1 MSERPAG
8 MPLPRKESAAAAAV
22 AAQPAFLLC
31 PLFGDSPK
39 PIPVGREH
47 VLPQEAKPA
56 EGAAGGAAPAEAV
69 LGLRP
74 QCGFAGDQAPHGAN
88 VARWHITL
96 RAVPAPGPGAG
107 AAGAVGAAGATQQW
121 QLEAG
126 VHQAAYLQW
135 AGREP
140 VHPVGAGITL
150 LLQPHDRLFLA
161 KQEDAEHYLF
171 GFKVALPGASPLGA
185 PRKRSSQAADGASQ
199 PPAKRAAR
207 HGWQAGA
214 AAASLGGSRTAA
226 DGSSGVQA
234 AEVPEF
240 TPVRDNRHGQE
251 GLREFAPNPTD
262 HGGRTGRYTD
272 DTQMTIALAKSLVRR
287 GRCDPEDCTQ
297 AYVEQRRLVPVGH
310 TYGRD
315 AKNAFN
321 ALERGTADC
330 RTSGRLARPD
340 GSWGNGSVMRIAP
353 VGLAYRNAP
362 ADVLR
367 WAVADAVMC
376 THVHPEAADAAIV
389 QAAAVGLLAKP
400 GVTEPVLES
409 PLALIA
415 RLLPLAATAAMR
427 QRLEAIERALA
438 RLPAGLDTGSERGR
452 VVSEKMRNGGYWQIR
467 AVDATASV
475 LWAFCRHWGHPP
487 AAIVGAMHQGGDTDT
502 LASMAGA
509 LAGAQHSCWWVPLC
523 WWSALDRSVATA
535 SGPEALAEL
544 AVSLAALDVR
554 E

>member
-1 MSERPAG
+1 MLSTFTDMYVGSCSLLHIHTSHHSAAADVAPAAASMENPVIGTCRLQCQIRCNRRWCWPHPCALRQALARVCHTGNSCKNAQRLHESPRRMSERPAG

-240 TPVRDNRHGQE
+240 TPVRE
-251 GLREFAPNPTD
+251 SSF
-262 HGGRTGRYTD
+262 
-272 DTQMTIALAKSLVRR
+272 SL
-287 GRCDPEDCTQ
+287 
-297 AYVEQRRLVPVGH
+297 
-310 TYGRD
+310 
-315 AKNAFN
+315 
-321 ALERGTADC
+321 
-330 RTSGRLARPD
+330 
-340 GSWGNGSVMRIAP
+340 
-353 VGLAYRNAP
+353 
-362 ADVLR
+362 
-367 WAVADAVMC
+367 
-376 THVHPEAADAAIV
+376 
-389 QAAAVGLLAKP
+389 
-400 GVTEPVLES
+400 
-409 PLALIA
+409 
-415 RLLPLAATAAMR
+415 
-427 QRLEAIERALA
+427 
-438 RLPAGLDTGSERGR
+438 RLP
-452 VVSEKMRNGGYWQIR
+452 
-467 AVDATASV
+467 
-475 LWAFCRHWGHPP
+475 C
-487 AAIVGAMHQGGDTDT
+487 
-502 LASMAGA
+502 
-509 LAGAQHSCWWVPLC
+509 
-523 WWSALDRSVATA
+523 SA
-535 SGPEALAEL
+535 
-544 AVSLAALDVR
+544 
-554 E
+554 